1 MDLYEVITT
10 QIINAINILKNP
22 EDEVVIQVFQIGD
35 RNTIY
40 DPIIFKDNN
49 NVFATDM
56 NGRIHNL
63 NKYGEVKVGITTHK
77 KTYFNL
83 RKYQQER

>member
-10 QIINAINILKNP
+10 QITNAIKILKDP
-22 EDEVVIQVFQIGD
+22 EDEIIIQVFQIGD
-35 RNTIY
+35 RNTIH
-40 DPIIFKDNN
+40 DPIVFKDNN

-63 NKYGEVKVGITTHK
+63 NKYGEVKVGILTK
-77 KTYFNL
+77 ERAYFNL